1 MHNSDLLV
9 ISGPEISSLLAG
21 LESQLMRTVRRAYE
35 IHGEGK
41 SSLPHSIFLRLPDK
55 RNRIIGL
62 PAYLGAEAEVAGMK
76 WVSSFPGNVENGVDR
91 ASALLI
97 MNSLITGRPESV
109 LEGSI
114 ISARRTAAGAGLAAQ
129 ILHGSGEVDSLGLIG
144 CGLINFEN
152 ARFITAAIPDIK
164 YLTVYDLNENYAYQ
178 FAQRCYEMLD
188 GIKVKIAKN
197 TTEVFKSSTLIA
209 FATTSLEPY
218 VLDTSDCLPGA
229 TLLHISLRDLTT
241 TAILQCTNVVDDI
254 DHVLREKTSVHLT
267 EELTG
272 NRDFIRCTLSDVL
285 RGKKTARENRDD
297 IVVYSPFGLGVL
309 DIAVGNLV
317 CKLARQ
323 REMGIVVDKFFPES
337 WLRGEILL
345 PPVVLVKDAVIAPES
360 VLPVLIL

>member
-9 ISGPEISSLLAG
+9 ISGHEVSSLLAG

-35 IHGEGK
+35 IHGEGS
-41 SSLPHSIFLRLPDK
+41 SSLPHSTFLRLPDL

-62 PAYLGAEAEVAGMK
+62 PAYLGGEAAVAGMK
-76 WVSSFPGNVENGVDR
+76 WVSSFPGNVEKGVDR
-91 ASALLI
+91 ASAVLI
-97 MNSLITGRPESV
+97 MNSLITGRPETV

-129 ILHGSGEVDSLGLIG
+129 ILHGSGEVNSLGLIG

-164 YLTVYDLNENYAYQ
+164 SLTVYDLNDNYAQQ
-178 FAQRCYEMLD
+178 FARRCHEALD
-188 GIKVKIAKN
+188 GITIKIAKDV
-197 TTEVFKSSTLIA
+197 TEVFKSSTLIA
-209 FATTSLEPY
+209 FATTSSEPY
-218 VLDTSDCLPGA
+218 IFDTSDCLPGA
-229 TLLHISLRDLTT
+229 TLLHISLRDLSP
-241 TAILQCTNVVDDI
+241 AAVLQCTNVVDDI
-254 DHVLREKTSVHLT
+254 DHVCREKTSMHLT
-267 EELTG
+267 EQHTG

-297 IVVYSPFGLGVL
+297 VVVYSPFGLGVL

-323 REMGIVVDKFFPES
+323 QQMGIVIEKFVPES
-337 WLRGEILL
+337 WLRDKEL
-345 PPVVLVKDAVIAPES
+345 PPVVLVKDAIVGAEND
-360 VLPVLIL
+360 LPILLR

>member
-9 ISGPEISSLLAG
+9 ISGPEVSDLLEG

-35 IHGEGK
+35 IHGEGQ
-41 SSLPHSIFLRLPDK
+41 SALPHSTFLRLPDL

-62 PAYLGAEAEVAGMK
+62 PAYLGAEAQVAGMK
-76 WVSSFPGNVENGVDR
+76 WVSSFPGNVEKGVDR
-91 ASALLI
+91 ASAVLI

-129 ILHGSGEVDSLGLIG
+129 ILHGSGEVNSLGLIG

-164 YLTVYDLNENYAYQ
+164 YLTVYDLNEDYAQQ
-178 FAQRCYEMLD
+178 FAQRCHENFD
-188 GIKVKIAKN
+188 GIKVKIAKS
-197 TTEVFKSSTLIA
+197 TKEVFKSSTLIA

-218 VLDTSDCLPGA
+218 VLDTSECLPGS
-229 TLLHISLRDLTT
+229 TLLHISLRDLSADAT
-241 TAILQCTNVVDDI
+241 LQCTNVVDDI
-254 DHVLREKTSVHLT
+254 DHVCREKTSVHLT
-267 EELTG
+267 EQQTG

-285 RGKKTARENRDD
+285 LGKSTARENRDD

-317 CKLARQ
+317 CKLAREQ
-323 REMGIVVDKFFPES
+323 HMGVVVDKFFPES
-337 WLRGEILL
+337 WLREKQL
-345 PPVVLVKDAVIAPES
+345 PPVVLVKGAVVAPDD
-360 VLPVLIL
+360 VLPVLIR